1 MSYIEWV
8 IFFTGLLWYVVWEF
22 RQAKDGDYD
31 S

>member
-8 IFFTGLLWYVVWEF
+8 IFFTGLLWYVAWEF
-22 RQAKDGDYD
+22 SQAKEGDYD